1 MFVRYLGH
9 SSFYLNTPKGSRI
22 ILDPYAEYIP
32 YDFPP
37 LEADVVVMSHEH
49 RDHNAVYRVKGDPVI
64 VKRTAPFPMEHEF
77 TVPRTKET
85 ITFYGLPT
93 NHDNFNGR
101 RRGPNTVWHF
111 FIEGVHFVH
120 LGDLGHVLTEEQM
133 VAIGKADVLFIPVGG
148 KTTLNPAEAGLVINQ
163 LRPCLVFPMHYN
175 TDKIF
180 TKGLAE
186 NTLDDF
192 LSRMNDVEDQA
203 TMAYE
208 LTQETL
214 PEGPKVIVL
223 KYE

>member
-9 SSFYLNTPKGSRI
+9 SSFYLHTPKGSKI
-22 ILDPYAEYIP
+22 IMDPYSEYIP

-37 LEADVVVMSHEH
+37 LEADAVVMSHEH
-49 RDHNAVYRVKGDPVI
+49 RDHNAVYRVKGNPMI
-64 VKRTAPFPMEHEF
+64 VKRTSPFPMEHEF
-77 TVPRTKET
+77 TVARTQET
-85 ITFYGLPT
+85 LTFYGVPT

-120 LGDLGHVLTEEQM
+120 LGDLGHVLTEDQ
-133 VAIGKADVLFIPVGG
+133 VNDIGKADVLFVPVGG
-148 KTTLNPAEAGLVINQ
+148 KTTINPAEAGLVINQ
-163 LRPCLVFPMHYN
+163 LAPNLVFPMHYL
-175 TDKIF
+175 TQEIF

-192 LSRMNDVEDQA
+192 VMRMQDVDNQS
-203 TMAYE
+203 TMAFE

-214 PEGPKVIVL
+214 PEGPRVILL
-223 KYE
+223 KYA

>member
-9 SSFYLNTPKGSRI
+9 SSFYLSTTKGTKI
-22 ILDPYAEYIP
+22 IFDPYAEYIP
-32 YDFPP
+32 YEFPS
-37 LEADVVVMSHEH
+37 LEADVVIMSHEH
-49 RDHNAVYRVKGDPVI
+49 RDHNAAYRVPGNPLI
-64 VKRTAPFPMEHEF
+64 VKRTAPYLMEHEL
-77 TVPRTKET
+77 TIPRTNES

-111 FIEGVHFVH
+111 FNEGVHFVH

-133 VAIGKADVLFIPVGG
+133 VHIGKADVLFVPVGG

-163 LRPCLVFPMHYN
+163 VNPNLVFPMHYN

-186 NTLDDF
+186 NSLEDF
-192 LSRMNDVEDQA
+192 LVRMQDVDNQA
-203 TMAYE
+203 TMAYD
-208 LTQETL
+208 LAQETL
-214 PEGPKVIVL
+214 PEGPRVVVL
-223 KYE
+223 KYA